1 MVVGRKSE
9 SWIGE
14 KSSNPEES
22 CHLGGFF
29 FLLLKRVEKASEFAV
44 SQVFSAGN
52 SNLSR
57 RLWGQLVDLETPE
70 QIEDHEEVYAEG
82 KRIHWSTPY

>member
-1 MVVGRKSE
+1 M
-9 SWIGE
+9 
-14 KSSNPEES
+14 
-22 CHLGGFF
+22 
-29 FLLLKRVEKASEFAV
+29 EKASEFAV

-82 KRIHWSTPY
+82 KRIHWSTTY

>member
-1 MVVGRKSE
+1 M
-9 SWIGE
+9 
-14 KSSNPEES
+14 
-22 CHLGGFF
+22 
-29 FLLLKRVEKASEFAV
+29 EKASEFAV

-70 QIEDHEEVYAEG
+70 QIDHEEVYAEG
-82 KRIHWSTPY
+82 KRIHWSTTY

>member
-1 MVVGRKSE
+1 MVVDRKSE

-22 CHLGGFF
+22 CHLGFF
-29 FLLLKRVEKASEFAV
+29 FLLKRVEKASEFAV

-82 KRIHWSTPY
+82 KRKYIGSTTY

>member
-1 MVVGRKSE
+1 MFFV
-9 SWIGE
+9 
-14 KSSNPEES
+14 
-22 CHLGGFF
+22 FF
-29 FLLLKRVEKASEFAV
+29 FLLKRVEKASEFAV

-82 KRIHWSTPY
+82 KRIHWEYTLLKHNS

>member
-1 MVVGRKSE
+1 M
-9 SWIGE
+9 
-14 KSSNPEES
+14 
-22 CHLGGFF
+22 
-29 FLLLKRVEKASEFAV
+29 EKASEFAV

-82 KRIHWSTPY
+82 KRIYWSTTY